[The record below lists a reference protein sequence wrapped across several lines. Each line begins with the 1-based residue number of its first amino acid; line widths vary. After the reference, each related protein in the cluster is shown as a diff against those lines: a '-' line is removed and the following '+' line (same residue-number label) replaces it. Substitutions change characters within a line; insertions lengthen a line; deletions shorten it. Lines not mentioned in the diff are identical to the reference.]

1 MAVSLNVHSVSTYPP
16 MLLPYAE
23 MYRHLRDGASKMEG
37 MKEKMYMTIV
47 DCIASVGYYISST

>member
-1 MAVSLNVHSVSTYPP
+1 

-37 MKEKMYMTIV
+37 MEEKMYMTIV
-47 DCIASVGYYISST
+47 DCIAGVGYYISST